1 MKLVRKILVL
11 GLIVFVILGCGHEE
25 GELIE
30 INSDDLLKALVN
42 EEDIVFC
49 TINSRLDNSPQF
61 KQDLEEVIRHTHANI
76 YYIDSNHLSSES
88 MLLLSEAY
96 VLDYYNNT
104 YNVYV
109 GGNFVIDSEYS
120 NYETLFKDLN
130 GKNYEF
136 DLEKKSDEDIQ
147 AVLEEASEFYNKGE
161 ISAALERV
169 NSVWS
174 SDLAKD
180 FFTSHNYLN
189 IVNEWENYELLDD
202 GMARY
207 TGICIYAF
215 SNSVYIDSLEAEFDG
230 FEVPDITEYE
240 IYTYKIE
247 NDALLISSDGKKF
260 KSYAK
265 INYLDDSQ
273 LVLEK
278 DGKKLSFLR
287 S

>member
-1 MKLVRKILVL
+1 
-11 GLIVFVILGCGHEE
+11 
-25 GELIE
+25 
-30 INSDDLLKALVN
+30 
-42 EEDIVFC
+42 
-49 TINSRLDNSPQF
+49 
-61 KQDLEEVIRHTHANI
+61 
-76 YYIDSNHLSSES
+76 
-88 MLLLSEAY
+88 
-96 VLDYYNNT
+96 
-104 YNVYV
+104 
-109 GGNFVIDSEYS
+109 
-120 NYETLFKDLN
+120 
-130 GKNYEF
+130 
-136 DLEKKSDEDIQ
+136 
-147 AVLEEASEFYNKGE
+147 
-161 ISAALERV
+161 
-169 NSVWS
+169 
-174 SDLAKD
+174 
-180 FFTSHNYLN
+180 
-189 IVNEWENYELLDD
+189 
-202 GMARY
+202 MARY